1 MNAPPISGRGC
12 GKLKSNLSTVDCIN
26 ILVNNG
32 KLLIE
37 THRTENYRNGQKPR
51 HEPEQEDCKPAAGPG
66 QEAHQLEGVDHHYVP
81 AEDADQ

>member
-1 MNAPPISGRGC
+1 M
-12 GKLKSNLSTVDCIN
+12 
-26 ILVNNG
+26 
-32 KLLIE
+32 IE